1 MPNCQELYD
10 RAKQNP
16 NAVVMDVGEADP
28 FIIHEAHA
36 VVTFKDGIEGNR
48 IIYTTFEYVK
58 KHLKELKACD
68 CDACQGAV
76 AAYRVNKKLVSAF
89 RRGATPKEALELVPS
104 IWTRVLEN

>member
-1 MPNCQELYD
+1 VSNCRALYD
-10 RAKQNP
+10 RVKQDP
-16 NAVVMDVGEADP
+16 NAIVMDVGEAHP

-36 VVTFKDGIEGNR
+36 LCTLKDGSEVTKIL
-48 IIYTTFEYVK
+48 YVTFEYVK